1 MGQLVYYST
10 NYAPQIMTAVLDMG
24 RKGNM
29 DMVSIEVMV
38 MIIVVMRVIMRMR
51 MLTMKEEHK
60 EAVTFLGIVL

>member
-1 MGQLVYYST
+1 
-10 NYAPQIMTAVLDMG
+10 MTAVLDMG

-38 MIIVVMRVIMRMR
+38 IIIVVMRVIMRMR